1 MGDLENNMDNTRT
14 TSSLARAN
22 RHAQGYR
29 CRGRVRQRRLRLSK
43 GVDVVFST
51 NNADG
56 QPARATVG
64 SSVPLDRAHAGRVPL
79 PDNTETFPWDG
90 LALVR
95 RGDEEFVNGPLSRS
109 CIPRA

>member
-1 MGDLENNMDNTRT
+1 MKRHSKAMT
-14 TSSLARAN
+14 TSSLTRAN
-22 RHAQGYR
+22 RRTRGLP
-29 CRGRVRQRRLRLSK
+29 CRGRVRQRRLGLSK

-56 QPARATVG
+56 QPATATVG

-90 LALVR
+90 LALIQ
-95 RGDEEFVNGPLSRS
+95 RGDEQFINDPLSRL

>member
-22 RHAQGYR
+22 RRAGGLP
-29 CRGRVRQRRLRLSK
+29 CRRRVRQRRLRLSK

-56 QPARATVG
+56 QPARATGG
-64 SSVPLDRAHAGRVPL
+64 SSFSLDRGHAGRVPL
-79 PDNTETFPWDG
+79 PDNTETFAWDG

-109 CIPRA
+109 CITRA